1 MNKDKPLI
9 GLDGSSYMWRALLAG
24 KDEENGY
31 EVEFEGK
38 PKLVNTA
45 QYGYDICLGMIVKVL
60 EEYQNVPSN
69 LIIVF
74 EGLNSKSKRVLMNS
88 GYKAGADRPPE
99 AYEEFNKLK
108 GMLEQTFLDLGA
120 QIMIQD
126 YAEGDDTLAWLAQ
139 NTERDL
145 IIATYDN
152 DLSALNQVN
161 AYGAKVETYIDGMKG
176 YNKYGIFDFHLITTY
191 KALVG
196 DTSDKIKGCP
206 GFGPAKFE
214 QFLAQYDN
222 DGLQELHDMLM
233 KSDLSPLHDLIDDK
247 DHKLIKMIY
256 EKRVE
261 TMNSFDLAR
270 LRPEWVDTMQVPLVH
285 KAGMVRQLRK
295 DDDLQLKK
303 WYGRTRLIT
312 ADNFGEASEWIL
324 SKIREGSE
332 VALDIETST
341 PPESD
346 EWLIEQGKREGAGVD
361 VFGSYLVGMG
371 LTFGDNNQYSV
382 YISVKHADT
391 NNVPSETVRQ
401 MIAAIPREVEIVIQ
415 NVSFELCVLF
425 NEWGERQMDNGYHGF
440 LPNVL
445 DTKFE
450 ASYIDENMGL
460 GLKERSLHHL
470 GYQQQTY
477 DEVTKITAM
486 PELLPP
492 GGRLVSETYEMDTV
506 GTGKFQ
512 MVEVFDE
519 HGFPLAPVK
528 GDEITKQV
536 VRTVKGFDD
545 DGQEVDVPVIATQT
559 RQYKM
564 DELSAEH
571 VLGYGADDTITTA
584 ALHNFYRLRMQLE
597 HTYEVYKQVE
607 IDAAY
612 QHAKNFIDGCDISVE
627 KLNELAAHD
636 TVTYDNAW
644 ATVRQYLIDNGWEG
658 TNPPVYDKDIKPAD
672 IKVAYTIVTGEVL
685 DTAMRTISKI
695 ITFIREVKEK
705 PQFAELL
712 ERLVAGEPEDFNK
725 YVQSF
730 YKCEPQF
737 NDGSPKQMQAL
748 MYDVMGLTIKVRNK
762 PTDIMRAN
770 GQQGSPKTD
779 SLAIAYALRECAD
792 AIKLWDDWQAGKQA
806 LNPAAKEEQTVTIG
820 GVKYVVRMMEDAY
833 RNPEPVLVAWSMDH
847 KAPTLA
853 EIEQQATE
861 AKRKFE
867 VLEALKLMAMVGTR
881 RSLYYSKYPY
891 FKHWKDGKIR
901 SQHNQAA
908 TNTRRASES
917 GPNKQQM
924 PKHAKIEGQDARFRE
939 VLVPHHPGAVIVSLD
954 FAAQEL
960 RVIADYSRDPN
971 MLDCFIGENKKDMHA
986 LTGAGI
992 AQRLHPQTDWSYQ
1005 VLMEALDG
1013 QHGKEAK
1020 KIAKDARTLGKKTN
1034 FTTEY
1039 GAMAPK
1045 LAQTLMVEEAE
1056 AQAFIDA
1063 KESAFPV
1070 ALKWKAEV
1078 VEEAKL
1084 KGFVR
1089 TMLGAVRH
1097 LRAALTGGDRWESSK
1112 AERQAV
1118 NFKIQGSSAEMT
1130 KLAEGRMWKAGLA
1143 YKYDAVCIGPIHD
1156 EVVWSVTITDLL
1168 AFLPEM
1174 HACMVAP
1181 YSTMTV
1187 PIESSISFGVD
1198 FYNQIEI
1205 GDKPTAEAITNG
1217 LIEIAYKLIAKEFSV
1232 DYKQITYVDLVQGG
1246 IKLQVTGEEKTLAL
1260 FGEKLNADTWEL
1272 LEAEERMVGDLIQ
1285 VDIHAKMPKS
1295 FLAQVN
1301 RYISV

>member
-1 MNKDKPLI
+1 MKKPLV
-9 GLDGSSYMWRALLAG
+9 GLDGSSYMWRALSAG
-24 KDEENGY
+24 KDVENGY

-38 PKLVNTA
+38 TVLVNTA
-45 QYGYDICLGMIVKVL
+45 QYGYDICVGMIVKLLNEAKSTPTDMVL
-60 EEYQNVPSN
+60 
-69 LIIVF
+69 VF
-74 EGLNSKSKRVLMNS
+74 EGINSKSKRLLINN
-88 GYKAGADRPPE
+88 GYKAGGSRPPE
-99 AYEEFNKLK
+99 AYVEFNKMK
-108 GMLEQTFLDLGA
+108 EMLEQTFLELGS
-120 QIMIQD
+120 QVMIQD
-126 YAEGDDTLAWLAQ
+126 YAEGDDTLAWLAA
-139 NTERDL
+139 NTERDML
-145 IIATYDN
+145 IGTFDN
-152 DLSALNQVN
+152 DLSALNGVN
-161 AYGAKVETYIDGMKG
+161 AYGAKIETYNDGMRA
-176 YNKYGIFDFHLITTY
+176 YNKYGVFDYHLITTY

-196 DTSDKIKGCP
+196 DASDKIKGCP
-206 GFGPAKFE
+206 GFGPASFEKFM
-214 QFLAQYDN
+214 AQYGN
-222 DGLQELHDMLM
+222 DGLQELHDLLL
-233 KSDLSPLHDLIDDK
+233 KSDLSPLHDLIDNPE
-247 DHKLIKMIY
+247 HKLIKTIY

-261 TMNSFDLAR
+261 TMNSFELAR
-270 LRPEWVDTMQVPLVH
+270 LRPEWVNTMNSPLIH
-285 KAGMVRQLRK
+285 KAGMTRQARK
-295 DDDLQLKK
+295 DDHLLLKH

-312 ADNFGEASEWIL
+312 SDNFGEASEWII
-324 SKIREGSE
+324 SKLQALNE

-346 EWLIEQGKREGAGVD
+346 EWLIEQGKKEGVGVD
-361 VFGSYLVGMG
+361 VFGSYLTGLS
-371 LTFGDNNQYSV
+371 LTFGDNNQYTV
-382 YISVKHADT
+382 YISVKHAQT
-391 NNVPSETVRQ
+391 NNVPSEAVRKL
-401 MIAAIPREVEIVIQ
+401 IAAIPRHVEIVIQ
-415 NVSFELCVLF
+415 NLSFELCVLF
-425 NEWGERQMDNGYHGF
+425 NEWGDRQMDNGYHGF

-450 ASYIDENMGL
+450 ASYVNENMPL
-460 GLKERSLHHL
+460 GLKECSYHHL
-470 GYQQQTY
+470 GYQQETY
-477 DEVTKITAM
+477 EEVTTLTGH
-486 PELLPP
+486 PSELLP
-492 GGRLVSETYEMDTV
+492 GGRLVTEIYELDEV
-506 GTGKFQ
+506 GTGKFELIEQ
-512 MVEVFDE
+512 FDE
-519 HGFPLAPVK
+519 HGFPLPPLK
-528 GDEITKQV
+528 GKELTKWVTRMQ
-536 VRTVKGFDD
+536 TVMGE
-545 DGQEVDVPVIATQT
+545 DGEEEVPVVKAHT

-564 DELSAEH
+564 HELPASH
-571 VLGYGADDTITTA
+571 VLGYGADDTICTA
-584 ALHNFYRLRMQLE
+584 ALHNFYRLVMQLE
-597 HTYEVYKQVE
+597 HTYEVYKRVE

-627 KLNELAAHD
+627 KLNELAAND
-636 TVTYDNAW
+636 SKTYDTAW
-644 ATVRQYLIDNGWEG
+644 ATVRQYLIDNGWDG
-658 TNPPVYDKDIKPAD
+658 TNPPKYDKDIKLAD
-672 IKVAYTIVTGEVL
+672 IKVAYQIVTGETL
-685 DTAMRTISKI
+685 DTQMRTISKI
-695 ITFIREVKEK
+695 VTYIRETKQQ

-712 ERLVAGEPEDFNK
+712 ERLAAGEPEGFNT

-748 MYDVMGLTIKVRNK
+748 MYDVMGLEIKVRNK
-762 PTDIMRAN
+762 PTEIMRSK
-770 GQQGSPKTD
+770 GEPGSPKTD
-779 SLAIAYALRECAD
+779 ALAIAYALRECELKSKEAED
-792 AIKLWDDWQAGKQA
+792 Q
-806 LNPAAKEEQTVTIG
+806 LNDPDT
-820 GVKYVVRMMEDAY
+820 D
-833 RNPEPVLVAWSMDH
+833 PVLLD
-847 KAPTLA
+847 TLRMKSA
-853 EIEQQATE
+853 EAM
-861 AKRKFE
+861 RKFD

-939 VLVPHHPGAVIVSLD
+939 VLVPHHPDAVIVSLD

-992 AQRLHPQTDWSYQ
+992 AQRLYPQSDWSYQ

-1013 QHGKEAK
+1013 KHGKEAK

-1097 LRAALTGGDRWESSK
+1097 LRSALTSGDRWEASK

-1130 KLAEGRMWKAGLA
+1130 KLAEGRMWKAGLS
-1143 YKYDAVCIGPIHD
+1143 YRFDAVCIGPIHD
-1156 EVVWSVTITDLL
+1156 EVVWSVAIKDLL
-1168 AFLPEM
+1168 EFIPAV

-1181 YSTMTV
+1181 YSTMSV

-1205 GDKPTAEAITNG
+1205 GDKPTTEAIYAG
-1217 LIEIAYKLIAKEFSV
+1217 LEEIATKIIAKEFCV
-1232 DYKQITYVDLVQGG
+1232 DYKQITDVTMEPEG

-1260 FGEKLNADTWEL
+1260 FGEKLNANTWEL
-1272 LEAEERMVGDLIQ
+1272 LEAEERMVGDLTQ
-1285 VDIHAKMPKS
+1285 VDLHARMPKS

-1301 RYISV
+1301 RYINV